1 MGYYTYFSLSLI
13 GDKEDIDEVT
23 QAALSLDS
31 DDDSLCYNEG
41 IKELVTTGGI
51 DAKWYSFEND
61 FIPFARKFPKVLFIV
76 DGSGEETDDIWQWRI
91 KGELDE
97 YHQVEMPPFNTSELL
112 TETEKNKI

>member
-1 MGYYTYFSLSLI
+1 MGYYTYFSLSMI
-13 GDKEDIDEVT
+13 GDEENIDKVT
-23 QAALSLDS
+23 QAALSLNL

-51 DAKWYSFEND
+51 DAKWYSFEDD
-61 FIPFARKFPKVLFIV
+61 FIPFARKFPEVLFIV

-97 YHQVEMPPFNTSELL
+97 YHRMKMPPFINSELL
-112 TETEKNKI
+112 TDSEKHKI